1 MLAKIPDENT
11 NHFMQI
17 SGLPISPYFSALKIR
32 WLKDNIPAVRK
43 ACRERKCLAGT
54 IDSWLVW
61 VILLL
66 RFFFDQILIIFFY
79 IPEFDWR

>member
-61 VILLL
+61 VILTYIHILKK
-66 RFFFDQILIIFFY
+66 QI
-79 IPEFDWR
+79 